1 MIYTLSFKPL
11 ILMTKLLLQL
21 LLPFAVDLCHH
32 YKNLSDAHRKIS
44 YVPPYGSELCDSQL
58 PQGWY
63 RLVRAAGT
71 KMLTTRVSAYR
82 CGADWSGWLDD
93 AHPTE
98 EDGKV
103 ERKVCFRDRSNGCK
117 YVIKISVKNCG
128 SYFIYKLYPPT
139 CYSRYCGTD

>member
-1 MIYTLSFKPL
+1 
-11 ILMTKLLLQL
+11 MTKLLLQL
-21 LLPFAVDLCHH
+21 LLPFAVDLCYH

-63 RLVRAAGT
+63 RLVVAAGT

-103 ERKVCFRDRSNGCK
+103 ERKVCFRDCSNGCK
-117 YVIKISVKNCG
+117 YAINISVKNCG